1 MAYQEI
7 IYTVENHVATL
18 TLNRPEKMNAL
29 TRVTYQE
36 MEQAFRDAN
45 GDDNVRAVIVT
56 GAGRGFCSGD
66 DVRAMPAPEEG
77 EPTERRIQ
85 TKGRP
90 TPVVSV
96 IMGMDKPLIA
106 AVNGAAVGWG
116 MDLALICDIRIASD
130 KARFGEVYVLRGLIP
145 DVAGFYLLPRIV
157 GLEKANELLFT
168 GDIIDAEEALRI
180 GLVSKVVP
188 HEELMSATR
197 ELAEKI
203 AKNPPL
209 AVRMSKEAVRKGLSL
224 NLDMMGEYHSYALGI
239 LFRTEDFKE
248 GSTAVLERRQPVFKG
263 R

>member
-7 IYTVENHVATL
+7 IYTVEDHIATL

-36 MEQAFRDAN
+36 MEDAFRSAQE
-45 GDDNVRAVIVT
+45 DDDVRVVIVT

-66 DVRAMPAPEEG
+66 DVRAMPAPDERQI
-77 EPTERRIQ
+77 ERRIPI
-85 TKGRP
+85 KGRP
-90 TPVVSV
+90 TPVVPI

-116 MDLALICDIRIASD
+116 MDLALFCDIRIASEQ
-130 KARFGEVYVLRGLIP
+130 ARFGEIFVLRGLIP
-145 DVAGFYLLPRIV
+145 DLSGFYYLPKIV

-168 GDIIDAEEALRI
+168 GDIIDAQEALRI

-188 HEELMSATR
+188 PEQLMPAAK
-197 ELAEKI
+197 EMAAKI

-209 AVRMSKEAVRKGLSL
+209 AVRMSKEAIRKGLGF
-224 NLDMMGEYHSYALGI
+224 DVPMMGEYHSYALGI
-239 LFRTEDFKE
+239 LFNTEDFKE
-248 GSTAVLERRQPVFKG
+248 GSTAVLERRQPIFKG
-263 R
+263 K

>member
-1 MAYQEI
+1 MEYQEI

-36 MEQAFRDAN
+36 MEDAFRSAQE
-45 GDDNVRAVIVT
+45 DDNVRVVIVT

-66 DVRAMPAPEEG
+66 DVRSMPAPDER
-77 EPTERRIQ
+77 PVERRIPI
-85 TKGRP
+85 KGRP
-90 TPVVSV
+90 TPVVPI

-116 MDLALICDIRIASD
+116 MDLALFCDIRIASD
-130 KARFGEVYVLRGLIP
+130 KARFGEIFVLRGLIP
-145 DVAGFYLLPRIV
+145 DISGFYILPKVV

-168 GDIIDAEEALRI
+168 GDIIDAQEALRI
-180 GLVSKVVP
+180 GLVSRVVP
-188 HEELMSATR
+188 HEELMPAAG

-209 AVRMSKEAVRKGLSL
+209 AVRMSKEAIRKGL
-224 NLDMMGEYHSYALGI
+224 NFNMDMVGEYHSYALST
-239 LFRTEDFKE
+239 LFATEDFKE
-248 GSTAVLERRQPVFKG
+248 GSTAVLERRQPEFKG